1 MFKSNG
7 TTSVPK
13 SIPRFVV
20 DKVKL
25 LYSSQMFLI
34 QSILFFFLFYQAN
47 TLPPSHHG
55 WTQSILFDIKV
66 PNKSLSQELNNVSNA
81 LRLVT

>member
-13 SIPRFVV
+13 SIPRLVV

-25 LYSSQMFLI
+25 LFSSEMFLI
-34 QSILFFFLFYQAN
+34 
-47 TLPPSHHG
+47 
-55 WTQSILFDIKV
+55 QSILFDIKV
-66 PNKSLSQELNNVSNA
+66 PNKSLLQELNNVLMRSG
-81 LRLVT
+81 L